1 MVPNKISCSIMFI
14 LNHFV
19 FCRYL
24 DMEKRY
30 KQEMDRRRGVT
41 ADFKVSKNCKMSG
54 QCHDYKLRI
63 NIFKYCLKLDSL
75 YHGFFLTYCF
85 DKEQI

>member
-1 MVPNKISCSIMFI
+1 MLDLFDAFEMVSNNISCSIMFS
-14 LNHFV
+14 LNYFV

-41 ADFKVSKNCKMSG
+41 ADFKVSKNCKIS
-54 QCHDYKLRI
+54 CR
-63 NIFKYCLKLDSL
+63 
-75 YHGFFLTYCF
+75 
-85 DKEQI
+85 QIS